1 MSVKCIETRPN
12 VIRYVRVRRKHRGGD
27 LGAAIAAAVVFSER
41 GCDSSGGSSE
51 TGHRDACDYESSSLL
66 LKELE
71 ESNNW
76 ARLVLQLYFGWFA
89 LQFTVNG
96 FAIGW
101 LVTRTGS
108 LPWFGSLVFLV
119 FVGWNLMGAIGTVL
133 VYKGLAGGDL
143 RMKQVIE
150 ATHKIDQT
158 GEHTWLRPQSS
169 MPRAAIR
176 TVFVFCVVTMFISL
190 AFWIVMFVMGRS

>member
-1 MSVKCIETRPN
+1 MSLKCIEPRPT
-12 VIRYVRVRRKHRGGD
+12 VVRYIRVRRKHRGGD

-51 TGHRDACDYESSSLL
+51 TEHREVGDYEASSLL

-96 FAIGW
+96 FAI
-101 LVTRTGS
+101 
-108 LPWFGSLVFLV
+108 
-119 FVGWNLMGAIGTVL
+119 
-133 VYKGLAGGDL
+133 
-143 RMKQVIE
+143 
-150 ATHKIDQT
+150 
-158 GEHTWLRPQSS
+158 
-169 MPRAAIR
+169 
-176 TVFVFCVVTMFISL
+176 
-190 AFWIVMFVMGRS
+190 